1 MAVVQRNCIVCSEP
15 FDSKNSRGVYCSA
28 ACKSSDHRRKKR
40 ADKTITIGRLEVTFT
55 DVGDTKSYEELE
67 ALVRSFLNPEVLEA
81 IHSDAPIILMRET
94 Q

>member
-1 MAVVQRNCIVCSEP
+1 
-15 FDSKNSRGVYCSA
+15 
-28 ACKSSDHRRKKR
+28 
-40 ADKTITIGRLEVTFT
+40 LEVTFT
-55 DVGDTKSYEELE
+55 DVGDTKTYEELE